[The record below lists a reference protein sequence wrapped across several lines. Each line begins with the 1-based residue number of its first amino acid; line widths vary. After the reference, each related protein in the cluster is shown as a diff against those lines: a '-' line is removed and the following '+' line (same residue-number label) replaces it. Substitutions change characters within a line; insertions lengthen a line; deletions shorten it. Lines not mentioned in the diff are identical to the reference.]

1 MECNRPQGLC
11 RKSQEIIQFPW
22 LCYRN
27 SVIATMVKSATFV
40 GNEGVMSRN
49 VPNTAIVFSG
59 FNVLVLR
66 RIVMTWVIAKHI
78 SGHDCRE
85 WLL

>member
-1 MECNRPQGLC
+1 M
-11 RKSQEIIQFPW
+11 
-22 LCYRN
+22 
-27 SVIATMVKSATFV
+27 

-66 RIVMTWVIAKHI
+66 RLVMTWV
-78 SGHDCRE
+78 DC
-85 WLL
+85 